1 MHIVSNV
8 EGTLKPGLT
17 ALDVLTAG
25 VCFTGAWTA
34 DIFTTL
40 LASCRMVGVEPW
52 EYLRDLFCLL
62 PAWPAHRVL
71 ELAPAYWAGTRE
83 REDVVAMLA
92 ADPYRAATL

>member
-1 MHIVSNV
+1 MGYGI
-8 EGTLKPGLT
+8 
-17 ALDVLTAG
+17 A
-25 VCFTGAWTA
+25 
-34 DIFTTL
+34 TTPVRRL
-40 LASCRMVGVEPW
+40 RRQSGRQQVGVEPW

-83 REDVVAMLA
+83 REGVEALLA

>member
-1 MHIVSNV
+1 
-8 EGTLKPGLT
+8 
-17 ALDVLTAG
+17 
-25 VCFTGAWTA
+25 
-34 DIFTTL
+34 
-40 LASCRMVGVEPW
+40 MVGVEPW

-62 PAWPAHRVL
+62 PAWPSHRVL

>member
-1 MHIVSNV
+1 MSGWCYFFPKGFGRRY
-8 EGTLKPGLT
+8 GTSIHLVN
-17 ALDVLTAG
+17 AA
-25 VCFTGAWTA
+25 
-34 DIFTTL
+34 FTTL